1 MSEAVWEVTVTSLM
15 VSGSATILAML
26 IGLPLASICARRNF
40 AAKPILKV
48 GVRTLYGLPPVVVGV
63 AVYLALSR
71 QGMFG
76 GLGLLFTLEGMII
89 AQTLL
94 ILPLVWGLSWSAM
107 ENVPRE
113 VLETHRM
120 LGRKDGVMTHL
131 REARGGVVN
140 ASLVGFGRAIAEV
153 GAVMIIGGN
162 IAGKTRVLTTS
173 IVLET
178 SQGDLDS
185 ALSLG
190 GILLLIALLASA
202 IALLI
207 EIKKGGKS
215 SPPGAWNRPV
225 FKTGIDI
232 EVDVVD
238 LNWVVDGNQILSD
251 VSLKFKSGECV
262 AVLGASGSGKSSLLR
277 NVAGLEKD
285 GYVSNVDVM
294 MVHQRAVTLYGD
306 VLTNVMHSGVE
317 SPEGMWWLKQVGLED
332 FATRDPTTLSGGERQ
347 RLALVRALSS
357 KPEVLLLD
365 EFTANLDG
373 PNVSML
379 EKLVMDFI
387 SNGGAVLL
395 ATHNPFQSQRM
406 ANRTLILEDGNIVS
420 RDSLQSQALLD
431 GSWLG

>member
-1 MSEAVWEVTVTSLM
+1 
-15 VSGSATILAML
+15 
-26 IGLPLASICARRNF
+26 
-40 AAKPILKV
+40 
-48 GVRTLYGLPPVVVGV
+48 
-63 AVYLALSR
+63 
-71 QGMFG
+71 MFG